1 MDEMFENWDAPA
13 PLPNTDTELKI
24 IRRNLR
30 RRNWKIILTSVALVI
45 AILFAA
51 VRYVIPA
58 SEKQYWD
65 PTVCTYLEG
74 VTDLELTMA
83 TYTELFG
90 HGRQF
95 GTVGIQK
102 QGFASY
108 SLDTIFL
115 DWKDMHNL
123 TDITYRSAILD
134 QGQVDIPL
142 NFWVDAEPGFIIYSL
157 SEFEDFIQRRNAQT
171 KAFLN
176 TLPEYIQ
183 ILASITFSEDQTM
196 DQLCELKRTN
206 IGATR
211 FLWAVLRNAPEAEYF
226 GRCGVDL
233 TFHPKEQ
240 YSPSFWRNSDYP
252 HLFFDTGWSS
262 TYLEQHVT
270 SMLRFSADQFRA
282 GTGFSPGGE
291 DGSFYQTTLDY
302 LEENGI
308 YSYGAYVI
316 ATPSALLK
324 MLEDGTA
331 AHIELIEAQIG
342 LP

>member
-1 MDEMFENWDAPA
+1 MDEMFENWEASPSLPDMDA
-13 PLPNTDTELKI
+13 ELK
-24 IRRNLR
+24 RMRSNLR
-30 RRNWKIILTSVALVI
+30 RRNWKIILTSVMLVI
-45 AILFAA
+45 AILFSA
-51 VRYVIPA
+51 VRYGIPA
-58 SEKQYWD
+58 LESQYWD
-65 PTVCTYLEG
+65 PTVCTYLED

-102 QGFASY
+102 QGFAAY

-123 TDITYRSAILD
+123 TDVTYRSALLD
-134 QGQVDIPL
+134 RGQVDIPL
-142 NFWVDAEPGFIIYSL
+142 NFWIDSEPGFIIYSL
-157 SEFEDFIQRRNAQT
+157 SEFEDFIQRRNPQT
-171 KAFLN
+171 KEFLN

-196 DQLCELKRTN
+196 DQLCKLKRTN
-206 IGATR
+206 IRTTR

-233 TFHPKEQ
+233 TLHQNEQ

-252 HLFFDTGWSS
+252 HLFFDTDWNG

-270 SMLRFSADQFRA
+270 SMLRFSSDQFRA
-282 GTGFSPGGE
+282 GTGFSPSGE
-291 DGSFYQTTLDY
+291 DNSFYQTTLDY
-302 LEENGI
+302 MDESGI

-316 ATPSALLK
+316 ATPSALLE

-331 AHIELIEAQIG
+331 AYIELIDAQIG

>member
-1 MDEMFENWDAPA
+1 MEELFENWEASPSQPDMD
-13 PLPNTDTELKI
+13 NELKK

-30 RRNWKIILTSVALVI
+30 RRNWKTILTSVVLVI

-51 VRYVIPA
+51 VRYGIPA
-58 SEKQYWD
+58 LESRYWD
-65 PTVCTYLEG
+65 PTVCTYLDD

-90 HGRQF
+90 HGRHF

-102 QGFASY
+102 QGFAAY
-108 SLDTIFL
+108 ALDTIFL
-115 DWKDMHNL
+115 DWKNMHNL
-123 TDITYRSAILD
+123 TDVTYRSTVLD
-134 QGQVDIPL
+134 RGQMDIPF
-142 NFWVDAEPGFIIYSL
+142 NFWSDTERGFIIRTL
-157 SEFEDFIQRRNAQT
+157 SEFEDYIQGRNEQT
-171 KAFLN
+171 KALLS
-176 TLPEYIQ
+176 TLPDYIQ
-183 ILASITFSEDQTM
+183 ILAGITFSEDQTM
-196 DQLCELKRTN
+196 YQLCELKRTN
-206 IGATR
+206 MDTTR
-211 FLWAVLRNAPEAEYF
+211 FLWAVLRNDPEAEYF

-233 TFHPKEQ
+233 TFHHNER

-252 HLFFDTGWSS
+252 HLFFDTDWSG

-270 SMLRFSADQFRA
+270 SMLQFSADQFHA

-291 DGSFYQTTLDY
+291 DGTFYRATLDY

-316 ATPSALLK
+316 ATPSALLE

-331 AHIELIEAQIG
+331 AHIELIDAQIG